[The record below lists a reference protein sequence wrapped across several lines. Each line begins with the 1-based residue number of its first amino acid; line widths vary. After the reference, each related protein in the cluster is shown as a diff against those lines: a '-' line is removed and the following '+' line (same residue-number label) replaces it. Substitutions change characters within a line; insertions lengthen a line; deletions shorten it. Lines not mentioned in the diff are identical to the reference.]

1 MSTAINQVR
10 CGVTRI
16 ASVSWASC
24 IHPVEKVKKGNLKL
38 SQLNKAKH
46 DERKSHTA
54 KKQGTVIIGDSMVK
68 GLHQH
73 KLVNSVNQNIMVKC
87 FLGATVVDMSDYIK
101 PVLRR
106 KPVLHVGTNDTQ
118 GCIKYFIFWDYKAN
132 ENIFCTQTLGILC
145 LNLITK
151 QNSVY
156 STHHF
161 IRFETKI
168 PGVPKKTCGV

>member
-1 MSTAINQVR
+1 MSNKTGKTTMSTAINQVR

-24 IHPVEKVKKGNLKL
+24 IHPAEKLKKGNLKL

-46 DERKSHTA
+46 DERKSRTA

-73 KLVNSVNQNIMVKC
+73 KLVNSVNQNIRVKC
-87 FLGATVVDMSDYIK
+87 FAGATVVDMSDYIK

-106 KPVLHVGTNDTQ
+106 KPVLHVGTNDTDILAHSLLFVPFNICLWMNICP
-118 GCIKYFIFWDYKAN
+118 GLIF
-132 ENIFCTQTLGILC
+132 
-145 LNLITK
+145 
-151 QNSVY
+151 
-156 STHHF
+156 
-161 IRFETKI
+161 
-168 PGVPKKTCGV
+168 